1 MVGRTRWLPCWSLD
15 TTIPTFPLDLRCK
28 PDPVLGISGHKLSIH
43 SGNIHRAMSGDQTLP
58 RYPQHGGLESLRPV
72 EKIYL
77 STLCGNPGGGTATIP
92 LACPRGPDDAPSH
105 AQRATDA
112 PQGDSST
119 GKFAHDPLPDTT
131 TSSPPSI
138 LIVAGQARDLPIRGA
153 PVVRRPD

>member
-1 MVGRTRWLPCWSLD
+1 MFFHAEDGIRDRNVTGVQTCALPICVD
-15 TTIPTFPLDLRCK
+15 
-28 PDPVLGISGHKLSIH
+28 
-43 SGNIHRAMSGDQTLP
+43 
-58 RYPQHGGLESLRPV
+58 SLRPV
-72 EKIYL
+72 ENIYL
-77 STLCGNPGGGTATIP
+77 STFCGNPGCGTGTIP
-92 LACPRGPDDAPSH
+92 LACRRGLDDAPSR

-119 GKFAHDPLPDTT
+119 GKFAQDPLPDTT